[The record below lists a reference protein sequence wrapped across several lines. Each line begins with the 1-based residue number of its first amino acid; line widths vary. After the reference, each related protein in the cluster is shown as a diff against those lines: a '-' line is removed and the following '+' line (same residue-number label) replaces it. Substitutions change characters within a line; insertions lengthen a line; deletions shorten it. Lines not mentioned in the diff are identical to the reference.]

1 MAIIIRIKRRI
12 PGVVATFCAPRVLYQ
27 VDAGSSKH
35 DLKNATKLPKKKKKV
50 DVVLVTSRKFVQS
63 RSLLQEVV

>member
-35 DLKNATKLPKKKKKV
+35 DLKNATKLPKKKKK
-50 DVVLVTSRKFVQS
+50 S
-63 RSLLQEVV
+63 